1 MKNYL
6 KYHSLVILKNTSY
19 IYLCAF
25 MIIMAFLCVLVMIID
40 PQNIEL
46 INYPPAFISFFWMN
60 PMDRVINSICM
71 LLLPLITIIPVLQS
85 MRVENKAFQMIL
97 TRSYKLKYLISK
109 MIIFFMSGFSLT
121 LIFLTFHMIFSYII
135 FSSDIQ
141 NIFFYASAFVP
152 NNTYLL
158 EMIMP
163 FPDLYLSNPILLS
176 ILYMLGIAF
185 LQGILSLV
193 TMCINTYTHHSIFS
207 YIFCFLLMSL
217 NTYFQGFIP
226 SVIIILDPYSIW
238 SQETLFLYTTIY
250 IIIFTV
256 FISVSSY
263 IEYKKDAL

>member
-25 MIIMAFLCVLVMIID
+25 MIIMAFLCVLIMISD

-46 INYPPAFISFFWMN
+46 INYPPAYISFFWIN
-60 PMDRVINSICM
+60 PMNMIVNSICM

-85 MRVENKAFQMIL
+85 MQVENKAFQIIL

-141 NIFFYASAFVP
+141 NIFLYTCAFVP

-158 EMIMP
+158 EIVMP
-163 FPDLYLSNPILLS
+163 FPDLYLSHPMLLS

-185 LQGILSLV
+185 LQGILSLM

-207 YIFCFLLMSL
+207 YVFCFILMFL
-217 NTYFQGFIP
+217 NIYFQGFIP
-226 SVIIILDPYSIW
+226 SVINVLYCYSSW
-238 SQETLFLYTTIY
+238 SKETLFLYTAIY
-250 IIIFTV
+250 MTIFTV

>member
-163 FPDLYLSNPILLS
+163 FPDLYLSHPILLS

-217 NTYFQGFIP
+217 NTYFQDFIP

>member
-25 MIIMAFLCVLVMIID
+25 MIIMAFLCVLVMITD

-85 MRVENKAFQMIL
+85 IQVENKAFQMIL

-109 MIIFFMSGFSLT
+109 MIIFFLSGFSLT

-193 TMCINTYTHHSIFS
+193 TMCINTYAHHSIFS

-226 SVIIILDPYSIW
+226 SVIIILEPYSIW